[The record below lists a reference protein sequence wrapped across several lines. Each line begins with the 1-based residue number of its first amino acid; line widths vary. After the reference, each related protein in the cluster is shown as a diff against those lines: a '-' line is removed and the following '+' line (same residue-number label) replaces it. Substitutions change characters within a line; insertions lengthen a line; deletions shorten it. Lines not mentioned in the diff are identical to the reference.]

1 MKKEPGDFKR
11 RLFWLQLLV
20 SASFFLVLS
29 SYYRTQVLL
38 HEHYS
43 ELGEQNRT
51 RKRTLPAARGLIF
64 DREGRL
70 LIRNLPSYHLV
81 LQRDEMVEPFDTFA
95 ERLAPFLGLPREQLL
110 ETFNAAKMGLLSQ
123 PIALLDN
130 ISFAEVL
137 RVKRNGLRFPGLSV
151 EIGNR
156 RDCVYPELF
165 SHALGYVGQ
174 ASEEELRADSRLR
187 YGDVVGKRGLENSY
201 NHLLQGSPGEKWI
214 HINRQGL
221 IFQEEIVDP
230 AIPGENLVLS
240 LDLDL
245 QIAAQQALGVFGGVV
260 LLMDVRSGELLA
272 FVSSPS
278 FDLNIFG
285 AGMTRDQWQDLI
297 SQPGQ
302 PLFNRALQGLY
313 APGSIFKLVTILAAL
328 HRNQITPATRFHC
341 DGSYQHLGRTFH
353 CHLRTGHGELDL
365 IEAIQKSCNLYM
377 YQVAKDLG
385 AQAIADTAEDLGLGK
400 PSGIDIR
407 GEKSG
412 SIPSPRHKKGW
423 YSGETLN
430 MSIGQGAIQVT
441 PMQLVRLMSIIAS
454 EGLCPEPHLLLRV
467 EGNQARTFQPISSRC
482 TAIAQEHFKTIKTAM
497 WQVVNVPGATGAAA
511 CLPGFDVCGKT
522 GTAQLLTFRNEADRK
537 QERFTNAWFAGF
549 APLNRPRV
557 AILVLA
563 EQVGAGGARAAP
575 VARQV
580 LAAYQAKYGTEET
593 L

>member
-1 MKKEPGDFKR
+1 MRNEPGDPKR
-11 RLFWLQLLV
+11 RLLWLQLMV
-20 SASFFLVLS
+20 SAGFLIVLG

-51 RKRTLPAARGLIF
+51 RRRNLPAARGLIF

-70 LIRNLPSYHLV
+70 LTRNLPSYHLV
-81 LQRDEMVEPFDTFA
+81 LQRDEMVEPIEEFA
-95 ERLAPFLGLPREQLL
+95 ERLAPFLGMQKEQLL
-110 ETFNAAKMGLLSQ
+110 QTFHSSKTALLSQ
-123 PIALLDN
+123 PIVLAEN
-130 ISFAEVL
+130 ISFEEVL
-137 RVKRNGLRFPGLSV
+137 RAKRNGLLFPGLSV
-151 EIGNR
+151 ETGNR
-156 RDCVYPELF
+156 RDCVYPTLF
-165 SHALGYVGQ
+165 SHVLGYVGQ
-174 ASEEELRADSRLR
+174 ASEEELRADERLR

-201 NHLLQGSPGEKWI
+201 NHLLLGSPGEKWI

-221 IFQEEIVDP
+221 IFREEVVEP
-230 AIPGENLVLS
+230 ATSGENLIIS

-245 QIAAQQALGVFGGVV
+245 QIAAQQALGEFGGVV

-272 FVSSPS
+272 FVSAPS

-285 AGMTRDQWQDLI
+285 AGMTREQWQDLI
-297 SQPGQ
+297 SRPGQ
-302 PLFNRALQGLY
+302 PLFNRPLQGLY

-328 HRNQITPATRFHC
+328 HRSQITPATRFRC
-341 DGSYQHLGRTFH
+341 NGSFQHLGRTFH
-353 CHLRTGHGELDL
+353 CHQRAGHGELDL
-365 IEAIQKSCNLYM
+365 WQAIQKSCNLYM
-377 YQVAKDLG
+377 YQVAKELG

-400 PSGIDIR
+400 PSGIDIF
-407 GEKSG
+407 GEKTG
-412 SIPSPRHKKGW
+412 TIPSPRKNKVW

-441 PMQLVRLMSIIAS
+441 PIQMVRLMSIIAG
-454 EGLCPEPHLLLRV
+454 EGICPQPHLLLRA
-467 EGNQARTFQPISSRC
+467 EGPQPKPFHPLSFRC
-482 TAIAQEHFKTIKTAM
+482 TAIAPEHFRTIKTAM
-497 WQVVNVPGATGAAA
+497 WQTVNTPGATGAAA
-511 CLPGFDVCGKT
+511 SVPGFDVCGKT
-522 GTAQLLTFRNEADRK
+522 GTAQLLSFRTEADRK
-537 QERFTNAWFAGF
+537 QERNTNAWFAGF
-549 APLNRPRV
+549 APLDRPRV